1 MRNGTRG
8 SNSLGRRGAFQG
20 SIFALGLVRQVLALL
35 VVLAAFSGAIS
46 ACGDGSVRSPFHV
59 DAGSEA
65 GAAGAPDTDGGL
77 NVGEDAGDPTLGGPC
92 ADDSQCDDDLSCTT
106 DRCDPELQRCRH
118 LPDDADCSDGDY
130 CNGDEVCDPKLGC
143 HSGPPVSCADSDP
156 CTIDTCV
163 EETRTCSRAPRDADG
178 DGDPVW
184 NCKGGG
190 DCDDADP
197 TVNSAVQEVCKNKK
211 DDNCDGKVD
220 ESDCVTPAHDT
231 CAEALTIDASG
242 FTTLSLAATALD
254 YPTQCAPAGDL
265 NAYDTDVVRKPTR
278 QPSEQFQPARVVVL
292 GDVVVALKVAE
303 GPPQDVDVVVRS
315 SGSRVSLATTTDQC
329 DKPVNVTCSP
339 SFDSVSRLHLYGLV
353 PGAYPLY
360 VSGTVGADVS
370 LSVTFSPASAAPTNE
385 TCATALPIQPRAS
398 QKVVLSQSTTDL
410 VSACD
415 PEKHANKLVAVK
427 SGELVYSFTL
437 TEARDVR
444 VYGTPLDDSGVPVL
458 SLRDAGCKDAGDEL
472 TCRIGSPASALF
484 ARALPAGQYF
494 LSVASTGP
502 GDLDLR
508 LEESPATD
516 PDADQGCSNPPP
528 IASGQTVELS
538 LTEHADAVDV
548 GCLVGA
554 PDSSHALTLS
564 ETSDVLLVAR
574 ISANDVGAVSLSSPS
589 CSEQGRLACG
599 TSKISPVRAQAFGV
613 PPGPYRAVAES
624 TFGSPMAL
632 TAFTRRAVPA
642 TLVAFAD
649 DCSAPLEIPAT
660 GGRFKGNTINQ
671 HADFSAGCD
680 YGNQA
685 KNGAPDQLLHLRLET
700 KSRVVLDMAG
710 SKYDTML
717 SVRSGA
723 TCPGNELPLACA
735 AGTSASRSFLDLELE
750 SGDYYVQVDG
760 YGGDAGAWSLDVYV
774 TPDSI

>member
-1 MRNGTRG
+1 
-8 SNSLGRRGAFQG
+8 
-20 SIFALGLVRQVLALL
+20 VLALRL
-35 VVLAAFSGAIS
+35 LCLVLAPLSGSIS
-46 ACGDGSVRSPFHV
+46 ACGSGSVHSPFHV

-65 GAAGAPDTDGGL
+65 GAAGAPETDGGL

-92 ADDSQCDDDLSCTT
+92 ADDSQCGDDFPCTT
-106 DRCDPELQRCRH
+106 DRCDQELQRCRH
-118 LPDDADCSDGDY
+118 SPDDGECSDEVY

-143 HSGPPVSCADSDP
+143 RSGPPVSCADSDP

-163 EETRTCSRAPRDADG
+163 EKTHTCSRAPRDADG

-190 DCDDADP
+190 DCDDTDP
-197 TVNSAVQEVCKNKK
+197 TVNSDADEVCKNGK
-211 DDNCDGKVD
+211 DDNCDGNVD
-220 ESDCVTPAHDT
+220 ESDCVTPAHDV

-254 YPTQCAPAGDL
+254 YPTKCAPAGD
-265 NAYDTDVVRKPTR
+265 AMPDDAVVT
-278 QPSEQFQPARVVVL
+278 L
-292 GDVVVALKVAE
+292 GDVVVALKVSD
-303 GPPQDVDVVVRS
+303 GDPQDVDVVVRG
-315 SGSRVSLATTTDQC
+315 SGSRVSLATTTDKC
-329 DKPVNVTCSP
+329 DKPVDVTCSP
-339 SFDSVSRLHLYGLV
+339 SFDSVSRLHLYALT
-353 PGAYPLY
+353 PGVYPLY
-360 VSGTVGADVS
+360 VAGKVGADVS
-370 LSVTFSPASAAPTNE
+370 LSVTFSPASAAPANE
-385 TCATALPIQPRAS
+385 TCGTALPLPPGVS
-398 QKVVLSQSTTDL
+398 QKVVLAQSTSDML
-410 VSACD
+410 SVCD
-415 PEKHANKLVAVK
+415 PEASTDELVSVK
-427 SGELVYSFTL
+427 SGELVYTFTL
-437 TEARDVR
+437 AEARDVR
-444 VYGTPLDDSGVPVL
+444 VYANPLDDYGLPEL
-458 SLRDAGCKDAGDEL
+458 SLRNAACKAASDEL
-472 TCRIGSPASALF
+472 TCRVGSPASALF

-502 GDLDLR
+502 GDVDLR
-508 LEESPATD
+508 LEESAATD
-516 PDADQGCSNPPP
+516 PPADQGCANPPP
-528 IASGQTVELS
+528 ITSGQTLEVS

-548 GCLVGA
+548 GCLAGA

-564 ETSDVLLVAR
+564 QSSDVLLVAR

-599 TSKISPVRAQAFGV
+599 SASTSPVRAQAFGV
-613 PPGPYRAVAES
+613 PPGPYRAVVES
-624 TFGSPMAL
+624 ALGSPVTL
-632 TAFTRRAVPA
+632 TAFTRNAVPA

-649 DCSAPLEIPAT
+649 DCSAPLEIPVT
-660 GGRFKGNTINQ
+660 GGRFKGNTTNQ

-680 YGNQA
+680 LGNQA

-723 TCPGNELPLACA
+723 TCPGTELPLSCA
-735 AGTSASRSFLDLELE
+735 AGAAASRSFLDLDLE

>member
-1 MRNGTRG
+1 MGH
-8 SNSLGRRGAFQG
+8 RGAVQG
-20 SIFALGLVRQVLALL
+20 SIFPLGLVRHVLPVL
-35 VVLAAFSGAIS
+35 VVLAAFSGVIS
-46 ACGDGSVRSPFHV
+46 ACGSGSVDSPFHV
-59 DAGSEA
+59 DAGSEAGAA

-92 ADDSQCDDDLSCTT
+92 ADDSQCGDDFPCTT
-106 DRCDPELQRCRH
+106 DRCDRELQRCRH
-118 LPDDADCSDGDY
+118 LPDDAVCADEVY

-143 HSGPPVSCADSDP
+143 RSGPPVSCADSDP

-163 EETRTCSRAPRDADG
+163 EKTHACSRAPRDADG
-178 DGDPVW
+178 DGDSVW
-184 NCKGGG
+184 NCEGGG

-197 TVNSAVQEVCKNKK
+197 TVNSEAREVCKNDK

-220 ESDCVTPAHDT
+220 ESDCVTPAYDV

-254 YPTQCAPAGDL
+254 YPTQCAPAGD
-265 NAYDTDVVRKPTR
+265 ATSDETAVT
-278 QPSEQFQPARVVVL
+278 L
-292 GDVVVALKVAE
+292 GDVVVALKVAD
-303 GPPQDVDVVVRS
+303 GDPQDVDVVVRG
-315 SGSRVSLATTTDQC
+315 SGSRVSLATTTDKC
-329 DKPVNVTCSP
+329 DKPVDVTCSP
-339 SFDSVSRLHLYGLV
+339 SFDNISRLHLFGLV
-353 PGAYPLY
+353 PGTYPLY
-360 VSGTVGADVS
+360 VAGKVGADVS
-370 LSVTFSPASAAPTNE
+370 LAVTFSPASAVPTNE
-385 TCATALPIQPRAS
+385 TCGTALAIAPGVS
-398 QKVVLSQSTTDL
+398 QRVVLSQSTSDVL
-410 VSACD
+410 SGCD
-415 PEKHANKLVAVK
+415 PEPSTDKLVSVK

-437 TEARDVR
+437 AEARDVR
-444 VYGTPLDDSGVPVL
+444 VYGTPLDDYGVPVL
-458 SLRDAGCKDAGDEL
+458 SLRNAGCKGAGNEL

-508 LEESPATD
+508 LEESPATEA
-516 PDADQGCSNPPP
+516 PADQGCSNPPP
-528 IASGQTVELS
+528 IASGQTLELS
-538 LTEHADAVDV
+538 LSEHADTVNV

-554 PDSSHALTLS
+554 PDSSHALTLT

-574 ISANDVGAVSLSSPS
+574 ISANDVGAISLAPPS
-589 CSEQGRLACG
+589 CSEQGRFACG
-599 TSKISPVRAQAFGV
+599 TASTSPVRAQAFGV

-624 TFGSPMAL
+624 SLGSPMAL

-649 DCSAPLEIPAT
+649 DCSAPLEIPVT
-660 GGRFKGNTINQ
+660 GGRFKGNTVNQ

-700 KSRVVLDMAG
+700 KSRVVLDTAG

-723 TCPGNELPLACA
+723 SCPGNELPLACA
-735 AGTSASRSFLDLELE
+735 AGTAPSRSFLDLDLE